1 MKRIFLAFAMLVL
14 SIAAHA
20 QAPQAVCYQAVATD
34 QTGHELVSQN
44 IKVRLSILRGS
55 SSGSEEW
62 VETHA
67 VTTDGFGLFDLQ
79 IGNGIRTGGAQT
91 SLSNIRWG
99 TDKYFLKVEMDITG
113 GNNYSLMGTNQ
124 LVSVPYALYSEKSY
138 SAIFA
143 DSSGKAGRAA
153 NADFAATAGLA
164 TRATLA
170 DSAIAAGRASTALT
184 ANRALLAD
192 SATAASRATTAIR
205 AISADS
211 AAKAGVASRADSAR
225 VATTAYRAIV
235 ADSAVKASIASRA
248 ILADSASRAG
258 VASRADSARV
268 ATTAY
273 RAIFADSA
281 SRAGVAS
288 RAIVADSAGR
298 AGIASKAILADSAS
312 RAGVA
317 SRADSAKVA
326 TTAYRA
332 ILADSASRA
341 GTASKADSAKV
352 ATTAVRAI
360 TADSAIRAATAG
372 RADTARVALIAANDL
387 DGDPTNEI
395 QSLIFRNDSLIL
407 TKPTGAP
414 SVVQLSTQ
422 PFRAPG
428 ASIEYPIGILG
439 DAVTITT
446 NYVVPNGKSL
456 YISAVN
462 DGVKMSDGKVL
473 YAEPGMPII
482 PEGYRISECYCTGIL
497 LPNTPEVIPLILDF
511 TSPTFEYT
519 VPAGF
524 TLIIKSGK
532 TTRGLLD
539 LQIDSDTYS
548 FYTVTSQSPRLIV
561 ITSGKKVKK
570 PITLLPY
577 DQLYLTGYLL
587 KR

>member
-1 MKRIFLAFAMLVL
+1 MKKIFYVFALL
-14 SIAAHA
+14 GFSIAALA

-44 IKVRLSILRGS
+44 IKVRLSILKGS
-55 SSGSEEW
+55 ANGTEEW

-79 IGNGIRTGGAQT
+79 IGNGSRTGGAQT
-91 SLSNIRWG
+91 TLSNIRWG

-124 LVSVPYALYSEKSY
+124 LISVPYALYSEKSY
-138 SAIFA
+138 SATVADSSSKAGRASTADFATNAGLAARATMADSAISAGRATTAATATRAIFA
-143 DSSGKAGRAA
+143 DS
-153 NADFAATAGLA
+153 ATTAS
-164 TRATLA
+164 RATTAITAAKAIFADSAGAASRAVTANRAILADSAISASRSVTATTANRAILA
-170 DSAIAAGRASTALT
+170 DSAIAAGRSITATT
-184 ANRALLAD
+184 ANRAILAD
-192 SATAASRATTAIR
+192 SAIAAGRSVTATTATR
-205 AISADS
+205 AI
-211 AAKAGVASRADSAR
+211 
-225 VATTAYRAIV
+225 T
-235 ADSAVKASIASRA
+235 ADSAVSASRSVTATIANRA
-248 ILADSASRAG
+248 ILADSASKAG
-258 VASRADSARV
+258 
-268 ATTAY
+268 
-273 RAIFADSA
+273 F
-281 SRAGVAS
+281 
-288 RAIVADSAGR
+288 
-298 AGIASKAILADSAS
+298 
-312 RAGVA
+312 
-317 SRADSAKVA
+317 
-326 TTAYRA
+326 
-332 ILADSASRA
+332 
-341 GTASKADSAKV
+341 ASKADSAKV
-352 ATTAVRAI
+352 ANTAVRAI
-360 TADSAIRAATAG
+360 TADSATKALTAV

-407 TKPTGAP
+407 TKPTGAH
-414 SVVQLSTQ
+414 SVVQLGTQ

-446 NYVVPNGKSL
+446 NFVVPNGKSL

-482 PEGYRISECYCTGIL
+482 PEGYRISECYCTGIV

-519 VPAGF
+519 VPTGY

-561 ITSGKKVKK
+561 ITAGKKVKK

-577 DQLYLTGYLL
+577 DPLYLTGYLL
-587 KR
+587 KK

>member
-1 MKRIFLAFAMLVL
+1 MKKIFHVFALL
-14 SIAAHA
+14 CFSIAALA

-55 SSGSEEW
+55 ANGTEEW

-79 IGNGIRTGGAQT
+79 IGNGSRTGGAQT
-91 SLSNIRWG
+91 TLSNIRWG

-138 SAIFA
+138 SATVA
-143 DSSGKAGRAA
+143 DSSSKAGRAST
-153 NADFAATAGLA
+153 ADFATTAGLA
-164 TRATLA
+164 ARATLA
-170 DSAIAAGRASTALT
+170 DSAISAGRATTAAT
-184 ANRALLAD
+184 ATRAIFAD
-192 SATAASRATTAIR
+192 SAGAASRATTAISATR
-205 AISADS
+205 AVFADS
-211 AAKAGVASRADSAR
+211 ASAASRSTT
-225 VATTAYRAIV
+225 ATTATRAIV
-235 ADSAVKASIASRA
+235 ADSASKAGFASKT
-248 ILADSASRAG
+248 DSAKF
-258 VASRADSARV
+258 
-268 ATTAY
+268 ATLAN
-273 RAIFADSA
+273 
-281 SRAGVAS
+281 
-288 RAIVADSAGR
+288 
-298 AGIASKAILADSAS
+298 KAILADSAS
-312 RAGVA
+312 KAGF
-317 SRADSAKVA
+317 
-326 TTAYRA
+326 
-332 ILADSASRA
+332 
-341 GTASKADSAKV
+341 ASKADSAKV
-352 ATTAVRAI
+352 ANTAVRAI
-360 TADSAIRAATAG
+360 TADSATKALTAV

-407 TKPTGAP
+407 TKPSGAP

-446 NYVVPNGKSL
+446 NFVVPNGKSL

-482 PEGYRISECYCTGIL
+482 PEGYRISECYCTGIV
-497 LPNTPEVIPLILDF
+497 LPNTPEVVPLILDF

-519 VPAGF
+519 VPTGY

-561 ITSGKKVKK
+561 ITAGKKVKK

-577 DQLYLTGYLL
+577 DPLYLTGYLL
-587 KR
+587 KK